1 MAAQQKGFWRGF
13 TWKRFLRMSLFVFI
27 ITILFVIIE
36 KYFNKKQQI
45 SEILSLSE
53 TGKLIVRSV
62 ITGLVLAIWHE
73 PGLDDRKASQ
83 KDGN

>member
-1 MAAQQKGFWRGF
+1 MAAQLKGFWRGF

-27 ITILFVIIE
+27 ITILFVVIE
-36 KYFNKKQQI
+36 NYFNKQWQI

-53 TGKLIVRSV
+53 TGKLIARSV